1 MLHRKFGLYVC
12 MAFLLSTTVY
22 NSTNA
27 TATEQEETSYSSLQR
42 NIEPWI
48 ARAERAEVGKSPG
61 VAHDRLLMELNKA
74 STVIDSYLESNPK
87 DVQALILAARLG
99 RSLEMVRPISV
110 DSSSIKQIESQ
121 RRQRIEALQRLC
133 DRALEVSP
141 KNAEAYYWKAKL
153 YGVRHFGIR
162 KEKMTWVYVDLN
174 KAIHFARRAV
184 EFAPMISPYRET
196 LAFYL
201 AINDQRREAMQVMR
215 EVDDGQHLLYLV
227 LDDREAVVLP
237 PGSALLVEDT
247 EYKIQQ
253 SIDRGWGV
261 AYPHLQVEQ
270 HVMPMKAADAEA
282 FFRRSWPTFQ
292 FFEFDKRDVN
302 GSGTSYIQWLRW
314 LNGKL
319 QPAKKRADIPSQPQE
334 GIAFILT
341 EFEDMESHAPFPVSV
356 KDIFSII
363 TIRNYRQPSK

>member
-162 KEKMTWVYVDLN
+162 K
-174 KAIHFARRAV
+174 
-184 EFAPMISPYRET
+184 
-196 LAFYL
+196 
-201 AINDQRREAMQVMR
+201 
-215 EVDDGQHLLYLV
+215 
-227 LDDREAVVLP
+227 
-237 PGSALLVEDT
+237 
-247 EYKIQQ
+247 
-253 SIDRGWGV
+253 
-261 AYPHLQVEQ
+261 
-270 HVMPMKAADAEA
+270 
-282 FFRRSWPTFQ
+282 
-292 FFEFDKRDVN
+292 
-302 GSGTSYIQWLRW
+302 
-314 LNGKL
+314 
-319 QPAKKRADIPSQPQE
+319 
-334 GIAFILT
+334 
-341 EFEDMESHAPFPVSV
+341 
-356 KDIFSII
+356 
-363 TIRNYRQPSK
+363 